1 MVGGRER
8 LARPLM
14 KIDMY
19 IIWVHYFSAWAIALA
34 FIEQSSRNIALT
46 AS

>member
-1 MVGGRER
+1 MVGGRKR

-14 KIDMY
+14 KVDMV
-19 IIWVHYFSAWAIALA
+19 IGWVHYFSAWAIALA
-34 FIEQSSRNIALT
+34 FIEQSPRSIVLT